1 MLLSKYPLLLFSTI
15 HKIDKFLSSGVSTYP
30 IQWNIHQY
38 GGISYP
44 MEYSPIQWDIHHNLP
59 LLFIRSYPEDKLALG
74 TLGVDD
80 IVVHLLGLQN
90 IQVRKKLNLL
100 NYSMMCS

>member
-15 HKIDKFLSSGVSTYP
+15 HKIDKFLSSEVSTYL
-30 IQWNIHQY
+30 IQWNIHQ
-38 GGISYP
+38 
-44 MEYSPIQWDIHHNLP
+44 NTLP
-59 LLFIRSYPEDKLALG
+59 FLFISSHPEDKLALG

-90 IQVRKKLNLL
+90 IQDRKNQI
-100 NYSMMCS
+100 S